1 MTTILGSGKSA
12 HVRHSLIVGAVA
24 VMSMAGVSAAVAQS
38 VSSGTIEGTVKDQ
51 SNSVLPGVTVTATS
65 PQLQVGQLVQ
75 VSDSAGNYK
84 FVDLPAGT
92 YRLKAEIQGFS
103 TSVRED
109 LRLTVGFN
117 ARVDLTL
124 KLGAVE
130 ESVTVSG
137 QSPVV
142 DVTNTAASVAFTKE
156 VLDSIPR
163 GRDLQNIFA
172 MAPGVTQAVADVGG
186 STMAQRQNLSSYG
199 VLSQPKLQVE
209 GMNITMGA
217 DQNTAIYFN
226 DSTLEEVQIRSS
238 GNDAEVS
245 VPGISM
251 VAIMKSGGNTFH
263 GTYQAST
270 ESPKFQADNLDDAL
284 RAQGLTATSPL
295 KNFYDVS
302 ADLGGRIIRDRLWFY
317 GAYGRQG
324 KKEGLLG
331 FASGPGPDGN
341 YLTADDPLAD
351 FETSLSQLSAKFS
364 YQLSKNNRVVYAWQR
379 GTKAQPQNNAGRF
392 TPLESTR
399 DYTNPTAIQKFELQ
413 SMVSPRVLVNA
424 VAGYSGYVTDYD
436 AARSYARADAPPRQ
450 DLATRLN
457 TGSAPLHQ
465 NKTRDRYQTE
475 DSISF
480 FPERSFA
487 GKHELKTGISIYLDR
502 SSDGYSNNLSCNC
515 VLYTDTIGGIPNT
528 PSQIRIYN
536 TPVVPADHDDTY
548 AWYLKDSWRATSRLT
563 VNLGVRWERQHS
575 FLPAQSYDGARD
587 WPTVFQTGS
596 FPKIEVQKLTRAVP
610 RTGVAWDVGGKSVV
624 KATFGLYNYMLGDTY
639 ADAFNRNATA
649 NAVFNWH
656 DLNGDKLYQPGEVNL
671 DLTSSDFRS
680 ITAASN
686 QILNPNLKSPDMW
699 ETTASFEREL
709 AANMGIRVMYVNK
722 RVAGAIYNPAHT
734 DTNSYVAINTLRPY
748 GAWSVP
754 ISRRDPGPDGILG
767 NADDAGSVTFADY
780 SVAYRGAGFVNTQIV
795 NATNTDHF
803 NSVEATLT
811 KRFSSRW
818 TGQVSYFAVKNH
830 RWLASVF
837 NGPNDEFFPLDETWS
852 WAGNV
857 TGSYRLPGDVTLAG
871 FLQSKNGVTG
881 QRTYIFRQVDP
892 DGGPAIV
899 QNGNTTIR
907 LEPYGK
913 ERLSAQSI
921 LNLRASKDLS
931 LGGGRRLDIDVD
943 VFNVLNAATPTAAN
957 FQSGPSFGY
966 VTNVIPARIARL
978 GVRFRF

>member
-1 MTTILGSGKSA
+1 MTTIPRLWVRLGTIFA
-12 HVRHSLIVGAVA
+12 VVFLISTTV
-24 VMSMAGVSAAVAQS
+24 VSTAVAQS
-38 VSSGTIEGTVKDQ
+38 VSSGTIEGTVRDE
-51 SNSVLPGVTVTATS
+51 SSSVLPGVVVTITS

-75 VSDSAGNYK
+75 TTDVAGNYK

-92 YRLKAEIQGFS
+92 YHLTAELQGFS
-103 TSVRED
+103 NYIRDD

-117 ARVDLTL
+117 ARVDVTL
-124 KLGAVE
+124 KVGAVE

-199 VLSQPKLQVE
+199 VLAQPKLQVE

-226 DSTLEEVQIRSS
+226 DSTLEEVQIKTS

-251 VAIMKSGGNTFH
+251 VAIMKSGGNNFH

-270 ESPKFQADNLDDAL
+270 ESPKLQADNLNDAL
-284 RAQGLTATSPL
+284 RAQGLTATQPL

-302 ADLGGRIIRDRLWFY
+302 ADLGGRIVRDKFWFY
-317 GAYGRQG
+317 TAYGRQG

-331 FASGPGPDGN
+331 FAASPGPDGK
-341 YLTADDPLAD
+341 YLTPDDPLAD
-351 FETSLSQLSAKFS
+351 FETSLEQFSVKLS
-364 YQLSKNNRVVYAWQR
+364 YQLSKNNRIVYAWQR
-379 GTKAQPQNNAGRF
+379 GTKAQPENNAGRF

-399 DYTNPTAIQKFELQ
+399 DYKNPTAIQKFELQ
-413 SMVSPRVLVNA
+413 SMVSPRVLVNG

-436 AARSYARADAPPRQ
+436 AARSYARADAPPRN
-450 DLATRLN
+450 DLATTLN

-465 NKTRDRYQTE
+465 NKTRDRFQTE
-475 DSISF
+475 DSVSF
-480 FPERSFA
+480 FPERSLL
-487 GKHELKTGISIYLDR
+487 GKHELKTGISIYLDK
-502 SSDGYSNNLSCNC
+502 SSDGYSNNLACNC
-515 VLYTDTIGGIPNT
+515 ILYTDTIGSVANT
-528 PSQIRIYN
+528 PSQIKVYN
-536 TPVVPADHDDTY
+536 TPVVPSDHDNTY
-548 AWYLKDSWRATSRLT
+548 AWYFKDSWRPSSRVT

-575 FLPAQSYDGARD
+575 FLPAQSFGGARD
-587 WPTVFQTGS
+587 WPTVFPAGD
-596 FPKIEVQKLTRAVP
+596 FPQIEVQQLTRAVP
-610 RTGVAWDVGGKSVV
+610 RMGVAWDIGGQGVV
-624 KATFGLYNYMLGDTY
+624 KATFGLYNYILGDTY

-649 NAVFNWH
+649 NATFTWH
-656 DLNGDKLYQPGEVNL
+656 DLNGDKLYEPGEVNL
-671 DLTSSDFRS
+671 DLNGTDFKS

-686 QILNPNLKSPDMW
+686 QVLNPNLKSPDTW
-699 ETTASFEREL
+699 ETTVSFEREL
-709 AANMGIRVMYVNK
+709 AANAGLRVMYVHK
-722 RVAGAIYNPAHT
+722 LVSGAINNTLPS
-734 DTNSYVAINTLRPY
+734 NSTVTINTLRPFS
-748 GAWSVP
+748 AWSVP
-754 ISRRDPGPDGILG
+754 ITRRDPGPDGIL
-767 NADDAGSVTFADY
+767 NTPDDAGSITLYDY
-780 SVAYRGAGFVNTQIV
+780 TAAYRGAAFVSTQIV
-795 NATNTDHF
+795 NATNADRYDAI
-803 NSVEATLT
+803 EGTLT

-818 TGQVSYFAVKNH
+818 TGQVSYFVVKNH

-837 NGPNDEFFPLDETWS
+837 NSPNDQFFPIDETWS

-857 TGSYRLPGDVTLAG
+857 SGSYRLPGDVTVSG
-871 FLQSKNGVTG
+871 FLQSKNGLMG

-892 DGGPAIV
+892 DGGPAIA

-907 LEPYGK
+907 VEPYGS
-913 ERLSAQSI
+913 RTLSAQNI
-921 LNLRASKDLS
+921 LNLRATKGFSI
-931 LGGGRRLDIDVD
+931 GGDRRFDFDFD
-943 VFNVLNAATPTAAN
+943 VFNVLNAATPTNAN

-966 VTNVIPARIARL
+966 ITGVIPARIARV

>member
-1 MTTILGSGKSA
+1 MKILA
-12 HVRHSLIVGAVA
+12 AVI
-24 VMSMAGVSAAVAQS
+24 VMSILPASPAFPQS
-38 VSSGTIEGTVKDQ
+38 VSSGTIEGTVRDQ
-51 SNSVLPGVTVTATS
+51 SNSVLPGVTITATS

-92 YRLKAEIQGFS
+92 YRLKAELQGFS
-103 TSVRED
+103 TTVRDD

-124 KLGAVE
+124 KIGAVE
-130 ESVTVSG
+130 ESVTVTG

-156 VLDSIPR
+156 VLDAIPR

-172 MAPGVTQAVADVGG
+172 MAPGVTQAIADVGG

-226 DSTLEEVQIRSS
+226 DSTLEEVQIKTS

-251 VAIMKSGGNTFH
+251 VAILKSGGNAFH
-263 GTYQAST
+263 GTYQASA
-270 ESPKFQADNLDDAL
+270 ESPKFQANNLDNAL
-284 RAQGLTATSPL
+284 RAQGLTATTPL
-295 KNFYDVS
+295 KNFYDIS
-302 ADLGGRIIRDRLWFY
+302 GDLGGRIVLDKLWFY
-317 GAYGRQG
+317 SAYGRQS
-324 KKEGLLG
+324 KTEGVLG
-331 FASGPGPDGN
+331 FAGGPGPDGK
-341 YLTADDPLAD
+341 YLTGDEPLANAR
-351 FETSLSQLSAKFS
+351 TSLAQLSAKLSF
-364 YQLSKNNRVVYAWQR
+364 QLTKNNRLVYAWQR

-399 DYTNPTAIQKFELQ
+399 DYKNPTAVQKFELQ
-413 SMVSPRVLVNA
+413 SMLTERLLVNA

-436 AARSYARADAPPRQ
+436 AARSYAREDAPPRQ
-450 DLATRLN
+450 DLATGLN

-480 FPERSFA
+480 FPEGSLA
-487 GKHELKTGISIYLDR
+487 GRHELKTGVSIYLDK
-502 SSDGYSNNLSCNC
+502 SSDGYSNNLACNC
-515 VLYTDTIGGIPNT
+515 ILYTDTIGGVPGT
-528 PSQIRIYN
+528 ASQIRIYN
-536 TPVVPADHDDTY
+536 TPVVPSDRENIY
-548 AWYLKDSWRATSRLT
+548 AWYVKDSWRPTSRVT
-563 VNLGVRWERQHS
+563 VNLGLRWERQHS
-575 FLPAQSYDGARD
+575 FLPAQAYGGARD
-587 WPTVFQTGS
+587 WATVFPAGS

-610 RTGVAWDVGGKSVV
+610 RAGIAWDIGGKSVV
-624 KATFGLYNYMLGDTY
+624 KATIGLYNYILGDTY

-649 NAVFNWH
+649 NAVFDWH

-671 DLTSSDFRS
+671 DVNGTDFRS
-680 ITAASN
+680 ISAASN
-686 QILNPNLKSPDMW
+686 QILNPNMKSPNTW

-709 AANMGIRVMYVNK
+709 AANVGVRVMYVHK
-722 RVAGAIYNPAHT
+722 RVSDSIVNSAGQT
-734 DTNSYVAINTLRPY
+734 VSINTLRPFN
-748 GAWSVP
+748 AWSVP
-754 ISRRDPGPDGILG
+754 ITRRDPGPDGILG
-767 NADDAGSVTFADY
+767 TADDGGRVTFFDY
-780 SVAYRGAGFVNTQIV
+780 TSAYRGRAFVNTQTV
-795 NATNTDHF
+795 NATNADRYH
-803 NSVEATLT
+803 SIEATLT
-811 KRFSSRW
+811 RRFSSRW

-837 NGPNDEFFPLDETWS
+837 GSPNDELFPLDETWS

-857 TGSYRLPGDVTLAG
+857 TGTYRLPGDVSISG
-871 FLQSKNGVTG
+871 FLQSKKGVAG
-881 QRTYIFRQVDP
+881 QRTYIFRQTDP
-892 DGGPAIV
+892 DGGPPIA
-899 QNGNTTIR
+899 QNGNTTLR

-913 ERLSAQSI
+913 ERLAAQNI
-921 LNLRASKDLS
+921 LNLRASKDLT
-931 LGGGRRLDIDVD
+931 LGRSRRLDVDVD
-943 VFNVLNAATPTAAN
+943 VFNVLNAATPTGAN
-957 FQSGPSFGY
+957 FQSGPTFGY
-966 VTNVIPARIARL
+966 VTSVIPARIARL

>member
-1 MTTILGSGKSA
+1 MTTNLESGNGRRMRRWTILG
-12 HVRHSLIVGAVA
+12 VVA
-24 VMSMAGVSAAVAQS
+24 LMSIAGVNAVFAQS
-38 VSSGTIEGTVKDQ
+38 VSSGTIEGTVKDE
-51 SNSVLPGVTVTATS
+51 SNLVLPGVTVTLTS
-65 PQLQVGQLVQ
+65 PQLQVGTLVQ

-92 YRLKAEIQGFS
+92 YRLKAELPGFS
-103 TSVRED
+103 TYLRDE

-124 KLGAVE
+124 KVGAME

-142 DVTNTAASVAFTKE
+142 DVTSTAASVAFTKE

-163 GRDLQNIFA
+163 GRDLQNVFA

-226 DSTLEEVQIRSS
+226 DATLEEVQIKSS

-270 ESPKFQADNLDDAL
+270 ESPKLQADNLDNAL
-284 RAQGLTATSPL
+284 RSQGLTATSPL
-295 KNFYDVS
+295 RNFYDIS
-302 ADLGGRIIRDRLWFY
+302 ADLGGRIVRDKLWFY
-317 GAYGRQG
+317 GAYGRQA
-324 KKEGLLG
+324 KKEGVLG
-331 FASGPGPDGN
+331 FASGPGADGK

-351 FETSLSQLSAKFS
+351 FETSLEQLSLKFS
-364 YQLSKNNRVVYAWQR
+364 YQLTKNNRLVYAWQR

-399 DYTNPTAIQKFELQ
+399 DYKNPTAIQKVELQ
-413 SMVSPRVLVNA
+413 SMISPRALVNA

-450 DLATRLN
+450 DLATTLN

-465 NKTRDRYQTE
+465 NKTRDRFQTE

-480 FPERSFA
+480 FPERSLL
-487 GKHELKTGISIYLDR
+487 GKHELKTGVSIYLDK
-502 SSDGYSNNLSCNC
+502 SSDGYSNNLACNC
-515 VLYTDTIGGIPNT
+515 ILYTDTIGGVPNT

-536 TPVVPADHDDTY
+536 TPVVPADHVNIY
-548 AWYLKDSWRATSRLT
+548 SWYLKDSWRPSSRVT

-575 FLPAQSYDGARD
+575 FLPAQVYDGARD
-587 WPTVFQTGS
+587 WPTVFPAGS
-596 FPKIEVQKLTRAVP
+596 FPQIDVQKLTRAVP
-610 RTGVAWDVGGKSVV
+610 RVGVAWDVGGKSVV
-624 KATFGLYNYMLGDTY
+624 KATFGQYNFMVGDTY

-671 DLTSSDFRS
+671 NLNGSDFRS

-686 QILNPNLKSPDMW
+686 QILNPNLTSPNIW
-699 ETTASFEREL
+699 ETTASFEREM
-709 AANMGIRVMYVNK
+709 AANLGLRVMYVYKSVSDSIVNS
-722 RVAGAIYNPAHT
+722 
-734 DTNSYVAINTLRPY
+734 TNNSVTINTLRPY

-754 ISRRDPGPDGILG
+754 ITRRDPGPDGVPG
-767 NADDAGSVTFADY
+767 NADDAGRVTLFDY
-780 SVAYRGAGFVNTQIV
+780 SAAYRGAAFVNSQIV
-795 NATNTDHF
+795 NAPNTDRYH
-803 NSVEATLT
+803 SVEFTMT

-818 TGQVSYFAVKNH
+818 TGQVSYFTVKNH
-830 RWLASVF
+830 RWIASVF
-837 NGPNDEFFPLDETWS
+837 NSPNDEFFPLDETWS

-857 TGSYRLPGDVTLAG
+857 TGSYRMPGDVTISG
-871 FLQSKNGVTG
+871 FLQSKNGVKG

-892 DGGPAIV
+892 DGGPSIA

-907 LEPYGK
+907 LEPYGSQQ
-913 ERLSAQSI
+913 LSAQNI
-921 LNLRASKDLS
+921 LNLRASKDFS
-931 LGGGRRLDIDVD
+931 IGGGRRLDIDFD
-943 VFNVLNAATPTAAN
+943 VFNVLNAATPLSAN

-978 GVRFRF
+978 GARFRF

>member
-1 MTTILGSGKSA
+1 MPIIRDSSRRLSGLA
-12 HVRHSLIVGAVA
+12 IVGLLSLVC
-24 VMSMAGVSAAVAQS
+24 AATSFAQS
-38 VSSGTIEGTVKDQ
+38 VSSGAIEGTVKDE
-51 SNSVLPGVTVTATS
+51 SGSVLPGVTVTIAS
-65 PQLQVGQLVQ
+65 PQLQVGKLAQA
-75 VSDSAGNYK
+75 SDSAGTYR

-92 YRLKAEIQGFS
+92 YQLKAELAGFS
-103 TSVRED
+103 TSVRDD
-109 LRLTVGFN
+109 LRLTVGFT

-130 ESVTVSG
+130 EAVTVSG

-142 DVTNTAASVAFTKE
+142 DVTSTAASVAFTKE

-163 GRDLQNIFA
+163 GRDMQNIFA

-217 DQNTAIYFN
+217 DLNTAIYFN
-226 DSTLEEVQIRSS
+226 DSTLEEMQIRTS

-263 GTYQAST
+263 GTYQVSA
-270 ESPKFQADNLDDAL
+270 ESPTLQADNLDSSL

-295 KNFYDVS
+295 KKFYDVS
-302 ADLGGRIIRDRLWFY
+302 ADLGGRIVPDRLWFY
-317 GAYGRQG
+317 GAYGRQA
-324 KKEGLLG
+324 KTEGVLG
-331 FASGPGPDGN
+331 FASGPGPDGK
-341 YLTADDPLAD
+341 YLTADDPLANSD
-351 FETSLSQLSAKFS
+351 TSLAQVSAKLSF
-364 YQLSKNNRVVYAWQR
+364 QLSKNNRLVYAWQR

-399 DYTNPTAIQKFELQ
+399 DYVNPTAIQKIELQ
-413 SMVSPRVLVNA
+413 SMINPRTLVNA
-424 VAGYSGYVTDYD
+424 VFGYSGYVTDYD

-450 DLATRLN
+450 DLATTLN

-465 NKTRDRYQTE
+465 NKTRDRFQTE

-480 FPERSFA
+480 FPDRAFA
-487 GKHELKTGISIYLDR
+487 GKHELKAGFSLYLDR
-502 SSDGYSNNLSCNC
+502 SSDGYLNNLACNC
-515 VLYTDTIGGIPNT
+515 ILYTDTIGGVAGT
-528 PSQIRIYN
+528 PSQIRVYN
-536 TPVVPADHDDTY
+536 TPVVPQDHENIY
-548 AWYLKDSWRATSRLT
+548 AVYLKDSWRPTSRVT

-575 FLPAQSYDGARD
+575 FLPPQSYDGARD
-587 WPTVFQTGS
+587 SPTVFPAGS
-596 FPKIEVQKLTRAVP
+596 FPEIDVQTLSRVVP
-610 RTGVAWDVGGKSVV
+610 RTGIAWDVGGKAVV
-624 KATFGLYNYMLGDTY
+624 KATFGLYNYILGDTY

-656 DLNGDKLYQPGEVNL
+656 DVNGDRLYEPGEVNL
-671 DLTSSDFRS
+671 DLNGSDFKS

-686 QILNPNLKSPDMW
+686 QILNPNLKMPDIW
-699 ETTASFEREL
+699 ETTVSLEREL
-709 AANMGIRVMYVNK
+709 AANTGLRVMYVHKLVSGSIVNS
-722 RVAGAIYNPAHT
+722 
-734 DTNSYVAINTLRPY
+734 TNNSVTINTLRPF

-754 ISRRDPGPDGILG
+754 ITRRDPGPDGVLG
-767 NADDAGSVTFADY
+767 TADDAGSVTLYDY
-780 SVAYRGAGFVNTQIV
+780 TAAYRGAAFVNSQIV
-795 NATNTDHF
+795 NAANADRYD
-803 NSVEATLT
+803 SLEGTLT

-830 RWLASVF
+830 RWIASVF
-837 NGPNDEFFPLDETWS
+837 NTPNDQFFPLDETWT

-857 TGSYRLPGDVTLAG
+857 SGSYRLPGDVIVSG
-871 FLQSKNGVTG
+871 FLQSKTGVLG

-892 DGGPAIV
+892 DGGAPIA

-907 LEPYGK
+907 LEPFGSQK
-913 ERLSAQSI
+913 LSAQNI
-921 LNLRASKDLS
+921 LNLRASKDVS
-931 LGGGRRLDIDVD
+931 IGGGRRFDVDVD
-943 VFNVLNAATPTAAN
+943 VFNVLNAATPTGAN
-957 FQSGPSFGY
+957 FQSGPTFGF
-966 VTNVIPARIARL
+966 VTGVIPARIARL